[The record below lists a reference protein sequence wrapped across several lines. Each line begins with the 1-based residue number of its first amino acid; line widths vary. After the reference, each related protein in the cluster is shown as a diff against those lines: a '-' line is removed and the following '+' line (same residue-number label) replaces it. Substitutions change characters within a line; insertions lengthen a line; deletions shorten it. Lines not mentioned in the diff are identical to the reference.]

1 MESTSEKHDLKDV
14 EEAPEDNQNEET
26 VKEEKE

>member
-1 MESTSEKHDLKDV
+1 MENTSEKQDLKDV
-14 EEAPEDNQNEET
+14 EEAPEDNKNEET